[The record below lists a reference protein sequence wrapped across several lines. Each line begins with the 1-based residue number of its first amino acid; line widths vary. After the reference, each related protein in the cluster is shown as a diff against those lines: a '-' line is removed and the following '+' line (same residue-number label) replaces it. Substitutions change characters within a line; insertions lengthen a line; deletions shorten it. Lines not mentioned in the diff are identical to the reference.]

1 MRISVS
7 VGSAY
12 YDGENWA
19 DLVDYVKA
27 ADRLGVDAV
36 WSAEAWGMDADRLDQ
51 LGRLMDLLNA
61 VNSEVAD
68 NG

>member
-61 VNSEVAD
+61 VNSEHAD